1 MKRLFI
7 RGASWLFQLL
17 VVSGALLALFVALT
31 PQGRASFHAV
41 LFVSQVLELP
51 VRPQAWFTDEPF
63 RHEAHYPSS
72 RGASAAHVYRLPDGE
87 PRAAVVLSL
96 GVTAEGLEDP
106 LVVNLGNALARAGI
120 VVMFDWSPDMGQ
132 GYQLDPNEPDNLVS
146 AFLYLE
152 GQEYVDR
159 ERVALG
165 GFCVGASVALVAA
178 AAPRI
183 RDRVYLVNAFG
194 PYFDARGLVLQA
206 ASRSVVYESERTPWE
221 PSPLTM
227 RVMANELI
235 ETLDHAGDA
244 ALLKHRYANGYP
256 DHHTEGLELL
266 SQQGRTVSRLLG
278 GVEPEEAEALYS
290 TLPNSLRRDLASIS
304 PSVRIADVRARILVL
319 HDRNDRM
326 VPAAESRRL
335 VEAVRERGNF
345 RHTEVLAFDHV
356 TLTDRG
362 AFTLVSEAARLYRH
376 MYEIVRAAS

>member
-7 RGASWLFQLL
+7 GGASWLFQLL

-178 AAPRI
+178 PTPESATGCIWSMPSVLTSTPGVSCSRRLPAPW
-183 RDRVYLVNAFG
+183 YKK
-194 PYFDARGLVLQA
+194 AR
-206 ASRSVVYESERTPWE
+206 ERRGN
-221 PSPLTM
+221 L
-227 RVMANELI
+227 
-235 ETLDHAGDA
+235 
-244 ALLKHRYANGYP
+244 
-256 DHHTEGLELL
+256 LL
-266 SQQGRTVSRLLG
+266 SQCG
-278 GVEPEEAEALYS
+278 
-290 TLPNSLRRDLASIS
+290 
-304 PSVRIADVRARILVL
+304 
-319 HDRNDRM
+319 
-326 VPAAESRRL
+326 
-335 VEAVRERGNF
+335 
-345 RHTEVLAFDHV
+345 
-356 TLTDRG
+356 
-362 AFTLVSEAARLYRH
+362 
-376 MYEIVRAAS
+376 